1 MNECFEA
8 VRERYGDV
16 KILGAIRKE
25 NGRDN
30 YVFILDKGNV
40 KTVELQLSWGE
51 CEWEETRYQLPPYSA
66 IPDYVQTVIENQLSG
81 SPDNGLLKI
90 FMVEN
95 KKGLFYE
102 LCFGDVWGYF
112 TSTIEVR

>member
-1 MNECFEA
+1 MKKVRFIVCA
-8 VRERYGDV
+8 VMALV
-16 KILGAIRKE
+16 L
-25 NGRDN
+25 
-30 YVFILDKGNV
+30 F
-40 KTVELQLSWGE
+40 S
-51 CEWEETRYQLPPYSA
+51 CEKAPMETRYQLPPYSA
-66 IPDYVQTVIENQLSG
+66 IPDYVQTVKENQLSG